1 MNIGKQIQTLRKQK
15 GITQEALAA
24 EMGVTVGAVSKWEN
38 GMTLPDI
45 QMLCSLA
52 DYFEVTTD
60 ELLGRARKGTFMVC
74 DDAGLIRTVLRDILE
89 KEGYVCAGLAEDVAQ
104 LHVFFDETIPD
115 ILFLDV
121 HLATESG
128 IKLLKEIKEKY
139 NATKVIM
146 VTADNS
152 EETLQDIIA
161 YGADALVTKPF
172 LPEHII
178 TALET
183 I

>member
-1 MNIGKQIQTLRKQK
+1 MNIGKQTQTLRKQK

-60 ELLGRARKGTFMVC
+60 ELLGRAHKGTFMVC
-74 DDAGLIRTVLRDILE
+74 DDAELIRTVLKDIME
-89 KEGYVCAGLAEDVAQ
+89 KEGYLCAGLAEDGVQ
-104 LHVFFDETIPD
+104 LHVLFDETIPD
-115 ILFLDV
+115 VLFLDI

-128 IKLLKEIKEKY
+128 LDLLKAVKEKY
-139 NATKVIM
+139 SSTKVIM
-146 VTADNS
+146 VTADNTEKTIQYIS
-152 EETLQDIIA
+152 A

-172 LPEHII
+172 LPLHIK
-178 TALET
+178 TALQL

>member
-1 MNIGKQIQTLRKQK
+1 
-15 GITQEALAA
+15 
-24 EMGVTVGAVSKWEN
+24 
-38 GMTLPDI
+38 
-45 QMLCSLA
+45 MLCSLA

-74 DDAGLIRTVLRDILE
+74 DDAGLICMALRDILE
-89 KEGYVCAGLAEDVAQ
+89 KEGYVCAGLAEDGAQ
-104 LHVFFDETIPD
+104 LHVLFDETIPD

-128 IKLLKEIKEKY
+128 IDLLKEVKEKY
-139 NATKVIM
+139 NSTKVIM
-146 VTADNS
+146 VTADNT
-152 EETLQDIIA
+152 EETLQDIIT

-172 LPEHII
+172 LPEHVI